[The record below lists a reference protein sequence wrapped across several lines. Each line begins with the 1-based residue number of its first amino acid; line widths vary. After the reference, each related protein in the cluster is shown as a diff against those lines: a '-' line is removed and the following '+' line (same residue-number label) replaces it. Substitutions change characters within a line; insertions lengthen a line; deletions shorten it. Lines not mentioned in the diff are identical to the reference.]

1 MTLHACIICGDSGF
15 SYLENP
21 ILFCYTCK
29 GNLNEEQM
37 IRIQKALTNAD
48 LTEFRA
54 ELRQAKLWSDNIIKS
69 KNTEIDGLIRH
80 ITSLKSEI
88 KQLKKEKTN
97 QHDTIQ
103 KYQDQI
109 KQLTES
115 KNGNVMLLRRAQELG
130 LEAMAENRDIR
141 KLVGSMRHGIGEWF
155 KNNSKYDN
163 TPTMSTYESYQ
174 STDEVLQ
181 QVEKLFK

>member
-37 IRIQKALTNAD
+37 IRIQKALQGAD

-54 ELRQAKLWSDNIIKS
+54 ELRQAKLWSDN
-69 KNTEIDGLIRH
+69 TIRAKD
-80 ITSLKSEI
+80 LEI
-88 KQLKKEKTN
+88 KELVKRIGALTN
-97 QHDTIQ
+97 SRD
-103 KYQDQI
+103 
-109 KQLTES
+109 
-115 KNGNVMLLRRAQELG
+115 GNVKLLKRAQELG
-130 LEAMAENRDIR
+130 LEAMVENHKVR
-141 KLVGSMRHGIGEWF
+141 KLVGSMRNGIGEWF
-155 KNNSKYDN
+155 KNNRKYDN

-174 STDEVLQ
+174 STDEVLK
-181 QVEKLFK
+181 EIEGLFK